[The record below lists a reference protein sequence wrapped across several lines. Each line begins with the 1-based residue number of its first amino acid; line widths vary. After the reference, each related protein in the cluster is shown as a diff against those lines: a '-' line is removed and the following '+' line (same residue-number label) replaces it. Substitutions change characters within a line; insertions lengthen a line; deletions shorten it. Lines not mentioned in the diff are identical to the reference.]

1 MNLPIK
7 ILLALSLLSATGRAN
22 TVILDTF
29 GPLNTYNQDAG
40 FAVTRTPSLFE
51 EAARFTAAGSGQ
63 LATIDLGLT
72 WENTPG
78 PVQVF
83 LYGDAAGTPNIF
95 SQTLL
100 GSVTPT
106 GQFGTTDD
114 SVVTLTVPIGVSL
127 TAGTAYWLVLKPG
140 DDMGQSLWNE
150 SLSSPGAVN
159 FSEDDFAWEPIPN
172 NTDLPVLLPAL
183 RLTISGVG
191 AAVPESGS
199 GIGLLFGSLAAIVFL
214 QRQWNRRSES
224 SR

>member
-7 ILLALSLLSATGRAN
+7 IILALSVLSATARAN

-29 GPLNTYNQDAG
+29 GPLDTYNQSAG

-51 EAARFTAAGSGQ
+51 EAARFMAAGSGQ

-83 LYGDAAGTPNIF
+83 LYGDAVGTPNIL

-106 GQFGTTDD
+106 GQFDTTND
-114 SVVTLTVPIGVSL
+114 SVVTLTVPTGVSL

-140 DDMGQSLWNE
+140 DDMGQSIWNE
-150 SLSSPGAVN
+150 SFSSPGAVD
-159 FSEDDFAWEPIPN
+159 FTRDDFAWQPIPN
-172 NTDLPVLLPAL
+172 NTDFPVLLPAF

-191 AAVPESGS
+191 AAVPETGS
-199 GIGLLFGSLAAIVFL
+199 ALELLFASFSVIVLL
-214 QRQWNRRSES
+214 QQWKRGCQITT
-224 SR
+224 